1 MPDIPAT
8 GDVVIIGA
16 GLSGALIARY
26 LAEARL
32 QVVVLEAKD
41 MAKATGGGPRV
52 AFVGTPQPYTAL
64 QAQFGAEKARQ
75 LWRATLDNLEEGRRL
90 LEMMGVPYRRCGALR
105 LAGNTE
111 EAYALQRSAAALQK
125 AGFEAEL
132 EDATD
137 LGFVAALRTE
147 DDMAFDV
154 GALIRRLL
162 SHERI
167 TVQDRTEVES
177 IEVREKDVLIW
188 ARGAYLRS
196 PAAIIAAGAYATH
209 LHPYLAQH
217 MRVMPAHTVE
227 CRAEGALPEQA
238 LAWNEGRLSL
248 QPSPDKGLPRLAAW
262 VRGADDELWPLLES
276 AAATFCPQTVVE
288 ALWGTWLA
296 EGEDGLPLVG
306 EIPQAAGLYT
316 VGGLGGWGLSWA
328 FVAAKRLAALMLDD
342 VTPTWMEVGRFAT

>member
-1 MPDIPAT
+1 MPDIPVT

-16 GLSGALIARY
+16 GLSGALVAHY
-26 LAEARL
+26 LAEADL

-41 MAKATGGGPRV
+41 IGGTTAGGPRV

-64 QAQFGAEKARQ
+64 QARFGAEQARQ
-75 LWRATLDNLEEGRRL
+75 FWQATLDNLEEGRRL
-90 LEMMGVPYRRCGALR
+90 LEAVGLPYRRCGALR

-111 EAYALQRSAAALQK
+111 EAYALQRSAAALQE
-125 AGFEAEL
+125 AGFEVEL
-132 EDATD
+132 EDATA

-154 GALIRRLL
+154 AALVRRLL
-162 SHERI
+162 AHERI

-177 IEVREKDVLIW
+177 VEVREKDVLVW

-196 PAAIIAAGAYATH
+196 PAAVIAAGAYAAH
-209 LHPYLAQH
+209 LHPYLARH
-217 MRVMPAHTVE
+217 LRVMPAQTVE
-227 CRAEGALPEQA
+227 CRAEEALPEQA
-238 LAWNEGRLSL
+238 LVWSEGRLSL
-248 QPSPDKGLPRLAAW
+248 QPPPGAGAHRLAAW
-262 VRGADDELWPLLES
+262 VRGADDDLWPLLEG
-276 AAATFCPQTVVE
+276 AAATFCPQTVLE
-288 ALWGTWLA
+288 ALWVAWLA

-328 FVAAKRLAALMLDD
+328 FVAARRLAALMLED
-342 VTPTWMEVGRFAT
+342 VAPGWMKAGRFAA